1 MEDNTYKFKN
11 CTVRIHGTPNRERI
25 ESATVKF
32 LKKAEAQK
40 RKRVQKNE
48 AEKA

>member
-1 MEDNTYKFKN
+1 MTEYKIGSA
-11 CTVRIHGTPNRERI
+11 TVRIHGTPNRERI

-48 AEKA
+48 ADKA